1 MKIKH
6 KEMQIWKNLEL
17 LKEKIKKVYLVW
29 NSKSGTNKNMKIQK
43 ISAYMKP
50 NRKTCKVE

>member
-1 MKIKH
+1 
-6 KEMQIWKNLEL
+6 MQIWKNLEL